1 MADASSFDHFSV
13 RCVVLAPNPQVH
25 TTIFVHGEEPPKPGW
40 PHPWQDDQDQAGHA
54 LLERR
59 RGNGTIYENGQ
70 IACAI
75 STPSTTLR
83 PRRLAACLKCCNLVL
98 VKVLKRIFS
107 PFQMSLGH
115 GIGGTQRRMC
125 MVQSGLVMASY
136 CLCEVVTVPKPC
148 SMVNVGIA
156 V

>member
-59 RGNGTIYENGQ
+59 RGNGTIYENRQ

-83 PRRLAACLKCCNLVL
+83 PRRC
-98 VKVLKRIFS
+98 
-107 PFQMSLGH
+107 P
-115 GIGGTQRRMC
+115 
-125 MVQSGLVMASY
+125 LVMGSEVHKEGCVWFSLASSW
-136 CLCEVVTVPKPC
+136 LATVC
-148 SMVNVGIA
+148 A
-156 V
+156 R

>member
-25 TTIFVHGEEPPKPGW
+25 TTIFVHREEPPKPGW

-59 RGNGTIYENGQ
+59 RGNGTIYENRQ

-75 STPSTTLR
+75 STPSTTLW
-83 PRRLAACLKCCNLVL
+83 PRRLAACLKCCCNLVL
-98 VKVLKRIFS
+98 VKVLKRSFS

-125 MVQSGLVMASY
+125 MVRCGRVMASKLTRY
-136 CLCEVVTVPKPC
+136 AGDD
-148 SMVNVGIA
+148 S
-156 V
+156 